1 MNQIFILL
9 FLWSIG
15 TFTDPVPASVENRE
29 LTELSFKGRGYT
41 LGYMHGSVLQDKIAQ
56 ILDRWKANTT
66 VILKRDADEVIEEFF
81 EYAQFEEAIKKWTP
95 ELYREVEGIAHGS
108 GQSFNDIMVLNL
120 IDEFWVYLNNPNLHH
135 CSSLGV
141 PAKNG
146 NPAYVSQNMDLEN
159 FTDGFQTLIQ
169 LNPGGDGPRQMILT
183 YPGLIVLNG
192 MNERG
197 IGVCVNTLMP
207 LEANATG
214 LPVAF
219 VIRHLLA
226 LTDKQ
231 EVLDFIQNV
240 PHASG
245 QNYIIG
251 IRDEVFDFEASANK
265 VVQYVPDHASD
276 FISHTNHPLVN
287 DDYKEWFSKKDKLDL
302 GSKPGKSNSELRLA
316 SVEKNLSS
324 GQPIGDA
331 LIRKT
336 LQSKDNE
343 NHPVCRSNTPK
354 GNGFTFATTIMTLSV
369 PPFLEITAGPP
380 DESEFKRIDFPAK

>member
-1 MNQIFILL
+1 MNQAFLL
-9 FLWSIG
+9 LLLWCSG
-15 TFTDPVPASVENRE
+15 TFTAPIQSPVDKRE
-29 LTELSFKGRGYT
+29 LTELSFEGRGYA
-41 LGYMHGSVLQDKIAQ
+41 LGYIHGSVLQNKISL
-56 ILDRWKANTT
+56 ILDQWKVNTT
-66 VILKRDADEVIEEFF
+66 AILGRDADEVIEEFF
-81 EYAQFEEAIKKWTP
+81 EYAHFTDTIKKWTP
-95 ELYREVEGIAHGS
+95 ELYKEVQGIAEGS

-159 FTDGFQTLIQ
+159 FTDGFQTIIQ
-169 LNPGGDGPRQMILT
+169 LDPGGDESRQIILT

-192 MNERG
+192 MNESG

-207 LEANATG
+207 LKANATG

-231 EVLDFIQNV
+231 EILDFIQKV

-251 IRDEVFDFEASANK
+251 IRDEVYDFEASANK
-265 VVQYVPDHASD
+265 VTRYLPDHASD
-276 FISHTNHPLVN
+276 FIGHTNHPLVN
-287 DDYKEWFSKKDKLDL
+287 DDYKEWFVRKGKLDL

-316 SVEKNLSS
+316 SVEKTCLLINLQAMS
-324 GQPIGDA
+324 
-331 LIRKT
+331 
-336 LQSKDNE
+336 
-343 NHPVCRSNTPK
+343 
-354 GNGFTFATTIMTLSV
+354 
-369 PPFLEITAGPP
+369 
-380 DESEFKRIDFPAK
+380 